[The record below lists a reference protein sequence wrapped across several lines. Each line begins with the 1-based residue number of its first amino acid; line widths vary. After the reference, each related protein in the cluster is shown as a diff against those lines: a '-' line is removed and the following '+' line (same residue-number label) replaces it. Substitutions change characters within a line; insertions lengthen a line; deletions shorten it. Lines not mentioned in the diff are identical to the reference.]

1 MKLTNQKFEKQRQKL
16 QQDYERNELELQQL
30 RNRQKVLLNQK
41 RAEERKIRIH
51 RLIEHGAVLE
61 SLLPKA
67 KEMTAEEVKA
77 FLMPVVDLLE

>member
-16 QQDYERNELELQQL
+16 QQEYEQNELEIQQL

-41 RAEERKIRIH
+41 RAKKRKKRTH
-51 RLIEHGAVLE
+51 RLIEQGAVLE
-61 SLLPKA
+61 SLLPKV
-67 KEMTAEEVKA
+67 KDMTAEEVKA